1 MEFTALTPQGIAW
14 MMREESHEERRVRE
28 VAVSDRRGRGRLAS
42 LLVWCCM
49 IEISVGGD
57 VSVDAGRL
65 APGCPGLSL
74 GGVADVRG

>member
-1 MEFTALTPQGIAW
+1 MVW

-49 IEISVGGD
+49 IEISIGGG
-57 VSVDAGRL
+57 VPGAAGRL
-65 APGCPGLSL
+65 VPGCL
-74 GGVADVRG
+74 GVPRSGVADVGR